1 MYYNQNYNAY
11 PQSYPNSIYGN
22 SFNSPIQPQ
31 VRSEIVKVTNGRL
44 YNSVMRKIDEIE

>member
-11 PQSYPNSIYGN
+11 PQGYPNGIYGN
-22 SFNSPIQPQ
+22 SFNPPMQPQ
-31 VRSEIVKVTNGRL
+31 VRSEIVKVTNERL